1 MHTRP
6 RPSTAIGTAVVRPPR
21 ALGVIVAGGFAAW
34 ALLFAALSANAAFG
48 AEPGF
53 KTFLAWLVTAVLG
66 IVALVFANWTFALLT
81 LAYQI
86 DDDALTIRWGFRRVI
101 VPIAGIQ
108 RMIPGRTLDEAR
120 IDGLNWWGCHIGSAD
135 VKRIGYTLFYSTHS
149 SPEELLFVVTTDE
162 SYALT
167 VLDQASFAEEVQ
179 GRAQIGAPVDP
190 HPQRSA
196 ATGLA
201 AIPFWRD
208 GVATTATAV
217 SVAICIILS
226 GYVFAQ
232 YPGLPN
238 VIQLSFPDLGGIVRV
253 GDKSELLEI
262 VYLAVGILAFNTVLG
277 ILVHA
282 RERAAGLWLLASSGV
297 LQSVLFAAAIVA
309 FRQA

>member
-1 MHTRP
+1 MHARTHP
-6 RPSTAIGTAVVRPPR
+6 RTAIGSAVVRPPR
-21 ALGVIVAGGFAAW
+21 ALGVIIGGGFAVW
-34 ALLFAALSANAAFG
+34 ALIFALLSANAAIG

-53 KTFLAWLVTAVLG
+53 KTFLAWLAAGVLS
-66 IVALVFANWTFALLT
+66 VLALVFANWAFALLT

-86 DDDALTIRWGFRRVI
+86 DDEALTIRWGFRRVI

-108 RMIPGRTLDEAR
+108 RMIPGRTFDEPS
-120 IDGLNWWGCHIGSAD
+120 IEGLNWWGCHIGSAD

-149 SPEELLFVVTTDE
+149 SPEELLYVVTTDE

-167 VLDQASFAEEVQ
+167 VLDQASFAEEIQ
-179 GRAQIGAPVDP
+179 GRAQIGAPVEP

-208 GVATTATAV
+208 GVASAATVA
-217 SVAICIILS
+217 SVLVCVLLT
-226 GYVFAQ
+226 GYVFTQ

-282 RERAAGLWLLASSGV
+282 RERAAGLWLLASSGM
-297 LQSVLFAAAIVA
+297 LQAVLFAAAIVA
-309 FRQA
+309 FQQA

>member
-1 MHTRP
+1 MHPRTRP
-6 RPSTAIGTAVVRPPR
+6 SAAIGTAVVRPPR
-21 ALGVIVAGGFAAW
+21 ALGVIIGGAFAAW
-34 ALLFAALSANAAFG
+34 ALLFALLSANAALG

-53 KTFLAWLVTAVLG
+53 KTFLAWLAAAVLG
-66 IVALVFANWTFALLT
+66 MVALVFANWTFALIT
-81 LAYQI
+81 LAYEI
-86 DDDALTIRWGFRRVI
+86 TDEALTIRWGFRRVI

-108 RMIPGRTLDEAR
+108 RMIPGRTLDEAQ
-120 IDGLNWWGCHIGSAD
+120 IDGLNWWGCHIGTAD

-149 SPEELLFVVTTDE
+149 SPEELLYVVTTDE

-179 GRAQIGAPVDP
+179 GRAQIGAPVHP

-208 GVATTATAV
+208 GVATTATAIAV
-217 SVAICIILS
+217 LACVVLS
-226 GYVFAQ
+226 GYVFAS

-238 VIQLSFPDLGGIVRV
+238 VIQLSFPHPGGIVRV

-262 VYLAVGILAFNTVLG
+262 VYLAVGILTFNTVLG
-277 ILVHA
+277 ILIHA
-282 RERAAGLWLLASSGV
+282 RERAAGLWLLASSGM
-297 LQSVLFAAAIVA
+297 LQAVLFAAAIAA